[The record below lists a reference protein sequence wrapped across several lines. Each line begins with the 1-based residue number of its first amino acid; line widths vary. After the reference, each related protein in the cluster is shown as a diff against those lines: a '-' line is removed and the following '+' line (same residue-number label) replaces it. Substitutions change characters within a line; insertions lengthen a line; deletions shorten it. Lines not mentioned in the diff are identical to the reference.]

1 MGLKAALRENTT
13 VAATGTSG
21 DDADMLAVFEVYLVP
36 GSDAAELLSEE
47 TKRSTSAQIMTLD
60 EAKKVGFSGL
70 PAPPP
75 GKDVRLIAV
84 ARRDAP
90 WIHRALET
98 SEIVGGFRVHE
109 VD

>member
-1 MGLKAALRENTT
+1 M
-13 VAATGTSG
+13 
-21 DDADMLAVFEVYLVP
+21 MAVFEVYLVP
-36 GSDAAELLSEE
+36 GADAADLLSAE
-47 TKRSTSAQIMTLD
+47 TLKSTQAQIMTLD
-60 EAKKVGFSGL
+60 EAKKVGFAGL
-70 PAPPP
+70 PEPPP

-98 SEIVGGFRVHE
+98 SEAVGGFRVHE